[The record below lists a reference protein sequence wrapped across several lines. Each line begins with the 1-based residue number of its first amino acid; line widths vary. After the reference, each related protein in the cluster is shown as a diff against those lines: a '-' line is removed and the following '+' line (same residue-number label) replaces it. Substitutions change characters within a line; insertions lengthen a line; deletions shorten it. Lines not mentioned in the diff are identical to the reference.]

1 MQPRRLLTGT
11 YGCSRRH
18 QPDRTGGQHESV
30 PQPRVV
36 GNRAARSGPRHLGH
50 GGRARGR
57 DRTPSRAEA
66 GHHHR
71 VRPPAGARTGPGAIT
86 NGQRGTVTDGQPGTV
101 TDGHAGTVTD
111 ARSHALS
118 STVADAHAET
128 LSQSGADSGGLARPR
143 ARTKPFA
150 QAGTL
155 AGKGATNAVSPEE
168 FTDFYAASFRRLVGQ
183 LYTMTGNHAEAQDAV
198 QEAFIRAWAHRRRL
212 DRSGSPEAWVRATAW
227 RIAVSRWQRARL
239 GRALMRSSAPTAPVD
254 GPSPDR
260 VALIEGLRQV
270 PAEQRRALVLY
281 HVCDQSVAQIAAET
295 GVPVGTVKA
304 RLARGRAALAPHLR
318 DTALPDGAASAD
330 RR

>member
-1 MQPRRLLTGT
+1 
-11 YGCSRRH
+11 
-18 QPDRTGGQHESV
+18 
-30 PQPRVV
+30 V
-36 GNRAARSGPRHLGH
+36 GRAVRGGPRHLGH
-50 GGRARGR
+50 GSRARGR
-57 DRTPSRAEA
+57 DRAPPRPEA
-66 GHHHR
+66 ARCDR
-71 VRPPAGARTGPGAIT
+71 VRSPASTRTDP
-86 NGQRGTVTDGQPGTV
+86 GTVTSSQPSAVTWQPGTV
-101 TDGHAGTVTD
+101 TSSQPGSLAD

-118 STVADAHAET
+118 GTVANAQAET
-128 LSQSGADSGGLARPR
+128 LTQCGADSGGFANARPR
-143 ARTKPFA
+143 GRTKPFA

-183 LYTMTGNHAEAQDAV
+183 LYAMTGNHAEAQDAV

-212 DRSGSPEAWVRATAW
+212 ERSGAPEAWVRATAW

-239 GRALMRSSAPTAPVD
+239 GRALMRSSLPAAPVD
-254 GPSPDR
+254 GPGPDR

-295 GVPVGTVKA
+295 GVPAGTVKA

-330 RR
+330 RK

>member
-1 MQPRRLLTGT
+1 VG
-11 YGCSRRH
+11 
-18 QPDRTGGQHESV
+18 
-30 PQPRVV
+30 RVV
-36 GNRAARSGPRHLGH
+36 RGGPRHLGH
-50 GGRARGR
+50 GSRARGR
-57 DRTPSRAEA
+57 DRTPPRPEA
-66 GHHHR
+66 ARGHR
-71 VRPPAGARTGPGAIT
+71 VRSPASART
-86 NGQRGTVTDGQPGTV
+86 DPGTV
-101 TDGHAGTVTD
+101 TSSQPSAVTSSQPRTVTSSKPGTVTGGQPGSV

-118 STVADAHAET
+118 GTVANAQAKT
-128 LSQSGADSGGLARPR
+128 LTQSGADSGGFANARPR
-143 ARTKPFA
+143 GRTKPLA

-183 LYTMTGNHAEAQDAV
+183 LYAMTGNHAEAQDAV

-212 DRSGSPEAWVRATAW
+212 ERSGAPEAWVRATAW

-239 GRALMRSSAPTAPVD
+239 GRALMRSSLPASPVD
-254 GPSPDR
+254 GPGPDR

-330 RR
+330 RK